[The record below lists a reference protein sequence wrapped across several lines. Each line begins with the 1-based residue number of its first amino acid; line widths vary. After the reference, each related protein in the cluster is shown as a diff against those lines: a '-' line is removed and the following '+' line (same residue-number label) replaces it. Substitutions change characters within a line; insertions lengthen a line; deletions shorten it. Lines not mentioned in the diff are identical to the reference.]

1 MRSLPDSIRRSW
13 KLIGVFFLGHAI
25 PLSFSHAKS
34 AGPDFNSEIRPIL
47 SDRCFKCHGTDE
59 AAREGDLRLDNREGA
74 LVVLDLENLE
84 DSELYY
90 RLTTDFAEDR
100 MPPRN
105 KAKPLSVPERDLLIE
120 WVRAGA
126 PYEEHWAYIESIPE
140 TGIFKRVG
148 KRAAFA
154 GPKFSQLRSIRAL
167 LRLSNSPGFKLL
179 SLMPDFGHA
188 AALPLLAPSV
198 LISAWDGAEGSS
210 RLSLS
215 FDPLFS
221 DFSTDPGEVVG
232 EHAPPHC
239 EPAVF

>member
-1 MRSLPDSIRRSW
+1 MDHND
-13 KLIGVFFLGHAI
+13 FFRVDYL
-25 PLSFSHAKS
+25 
-34 AGPDFNSEIRPIL
+34 
-47 SDRCFKCHGTDE
+47 
-59 AAREGDLRLDNREGA
+59 
-74 LVVLDLENLE
+74 
-84 DSELYY
+84 
-90 RLTTDFAEDR
+90 
-100 MPPRN
+100 
-105 KAKPLSVPERDLLIE
+105 
-120 WVRAGA
+120 
-126 PYEEHWAYIESIPE
+126 ESIPE